1 MRLEYTKATVAS
13 LWVLISC
20 VVGLIIGVS
29 SPRGLVVLASLG
41 LLPPLAVLLLWT
53 DPPQTIAESIREARR

>member
-29 SPRGLVVLASLG
+29 SARGLVVLASLG
-41 LLPPLAVLLLWT
+41 LLPPLAMLLLWN
-53 DPPQTIAESIREARR
+53 DPPQSIAESIHEARR